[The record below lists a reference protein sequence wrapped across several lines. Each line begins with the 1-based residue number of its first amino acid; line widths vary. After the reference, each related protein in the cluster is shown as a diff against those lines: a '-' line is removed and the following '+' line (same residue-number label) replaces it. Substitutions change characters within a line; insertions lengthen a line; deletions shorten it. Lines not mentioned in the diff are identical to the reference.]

1 MKYLSFVFVSFL
13 MILQAKG
20 QNELHLGFSQ
30 TFSSFNFKSSTAE
43 KDEFVSSD
51 VNSGSAIGYNISFP
65 SWMDLRFDISLLNM
79 GARAAYENESVKWDL
94 NYINTNVNF
103 GLRYKKSLV
112 QPYVLLGPYM
122 SYLYK
127 GSQEIGSS
135 YYNLI
140 ELKKIK
146 RIDLGVNA
154 LYGAN
159 INVSPTFKLFIEG
172 RHTIG
177 LRQIEKDANN
187 QKLYNRAFSIVLG
200 IKVTLEKDAENE

>member
-1 MKYLSFVFVSFL
+1 
-13 MILQAKG
+13 
-20 QNELHLGFSQ
+20 
-30 TFSSFNFKSSTAE
+30 
-43 KDEFVSSD
+43 
-51 VNSGSAIGYNISFP
+51 
-65 SWMDLRFDISLLNM
+65 
-79 GARAAYENESVKWDL
+79 
-94 NYINTNVNF
+94 
-103 GLRYKKSLV
+103 
-112 QPYVLLGPYM
+112 M

-177 LRQIEKDANN
+177 LSQIEKDANN